1 MFAQSSIELDDCCED
16 EKVAITMRL
25 FFYYCTTAY
34 IYKQILNEI
43 NEKG

>member
-25 FFYYCTTAY
+25 FFLLLYYSLY
-34 IYKQILNEI
+34 L
-43 NEKG
+43 